1 MKRVLNLLLLAVALF
16 GSAIGYSMLIAW
28 LEIPF
33 PWWLD
38 ESYVVAI
45 LGIGT
50 MLMLKPLI
58 SRLLKLKE
66 TNDEL

>member
-16 GSAIGYSMLIAW
+16 GSAIGYALLIAW

-33 PWWLD
+33 PWWLN

-58 SRLLKLKE
+58 ARLLKLKE